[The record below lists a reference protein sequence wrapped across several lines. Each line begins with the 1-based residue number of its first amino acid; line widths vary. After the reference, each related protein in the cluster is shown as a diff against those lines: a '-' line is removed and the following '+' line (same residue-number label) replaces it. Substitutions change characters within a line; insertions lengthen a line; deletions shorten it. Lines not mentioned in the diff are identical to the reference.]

1 MAEMAMKMVEQ
12 FFESKETTPQRVGDD
27 LLRVGW
33 NFNGGKISIF
43 FRFDESDTHVHLEGM
58 DFVTV
63 PKDKFDAVYPVL
75 NELNDKYVH
84 VKFVLDTSDGEINAR
99 DDDIIQ
105 LDSCGPECFELM
117 IRMVQIVEDAYPQ
130 IMKAMWS

>member
-1 MAEMAMKMVEQ
+1 MKMVEQ

>member
-12 FFESKETTPQRVGDD
+12 FFESKETTPQQVGDD

-43 FRFDESDTHVHLEGM
+43 FKFDESDTHVHLEGM

-63 PKDKFDAVYPVL
+63 PKDKFDAIYPVL